1 MTALDVCTA
10 NDEMANEAFDVYVR
24 LFYKIDDNEQL
35 RKKIIEMLSPISTMA
50 NAVRIKLST
59 KTERFFE
66 IAEGQDR
73 VTNVSLFTLSLKV
86 NMLEKNHFKNLG
98 TELPFPFMT
107 HGMNINR
114 FFSFF
119 SILIVL
125 YNGLVHHF
133 HENEFTIPAVLLV

>member
-1 MTALDVCTA
+1 MTLYAKRNKHSFDGLMYIMTALDVCTA

-66 IAEGQDR
+66 IAEGQDIEK
-73 VTNVSLFTLSLKV
+73 TKV
-86 NMLEKNHFKNLG
+86 YR
-98 TELPFPFMT
+98 TA
-107 HGMNINR
+107 I
-114 FFSFF
+114 
-119 SILIVL
+119 I
-125 YNGLVHHF
+125 
-133 HENEFTIPAVLLV
+133 